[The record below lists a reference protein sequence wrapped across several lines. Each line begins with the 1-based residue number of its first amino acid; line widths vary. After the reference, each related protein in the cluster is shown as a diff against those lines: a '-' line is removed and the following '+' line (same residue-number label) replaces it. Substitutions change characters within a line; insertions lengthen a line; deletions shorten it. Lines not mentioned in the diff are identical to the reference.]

1 MLREIDLAEISDG
14 KLYESN
20 DMAKTNCN
28 GCIGC
33 CDCCKGMG
41 DSIILDPFDIWHLTA
56 HLSKSFEELLA
67 DSLEL
72 NVADGIIL
80 PNLRMSKET
89 EQCIFLDSKGRCSIH
104 TARPGF
110 CRLFPLGRYY
120 ENRSFKYFLQ
130 IHECPKAN
138 RTKIKIKKWLNIENL
153 KQYEKY
159 ITDWHYYLKE
169 KQETAMAS
177 EDAETVK
184 RLSMGILKQFYLMP
198 YEKNTDFYTQF
209 YERLNL

>member
-14 KLYESN
+14 KLYESS
-20 DMAKTNCN
+20 DMAKTDCN

-41 DSIILDPFDIWHLTA
+41 NSIILDPFDIWRLTT
-56 HLSKSFEELLA
+56 HLSKSFEELLS
-67 DSLEL
+67 DFLEL
-72 NVADGIIL
+72 NVVDGIIL
-80 PNLRMSKET
+80 PNLRMAEKT
-89 EQCIFLDSKGRCSIH
+89 EQCVFLNPEGRCSIH

-130 IHECPKAN
+130 VHECPKQN
-138 RTKIKIKKWLNIENL
+138 KSKIKIKKWLDTENL

-169 KQETAMAS
+169 RQEKAMAA

-184 RLSMGILKQFYLMP
+184 KLSMDILKRFYLTP
-198 YEKNTDFYTQF
+198 YENGIDFYTQF
-209 YERLNL
+209 YARME